1 MVDVNGTMTLLLPA
15 ADRVV
20 REAVEAM
27 LDGRTRPGAGADIS
41 FATRSSRYRVI
52 HGVLREATDTSLVGA
67 RFVGWLFDGTA
78 ETRVSERWET
88 DARAVLI
95 DELKGQIVV
104 TSITRVH
111 VSNALPPGDAVELPA
126 TQLEMA
132 RGDIPRASTL
142 HGMPLV
148 DPEPEQVHRPATP
161 RPAAGAPAVGSNP
174 PPPQQGS
181 PVPKKLTIPPAPP
194 IPGRQNTPIPQNRL
208 PTPPH
213 GGPRTQPMAA
223 VAPPAPP
230 LTPPPPP
237 PGQPPPGPPPR
248 SGTAQGLG
256 LSPVT
261 EDVDTEIQRR
271 VPDQP
276 RMNPRTMLGV
286 MAATR
291 PPPPPPPTETTAVA
305 PPKDGP
311 LPQFDLDD
319 LDDMPTRHD
328 PTPWGAPPAE
338 PMSAPTPKI
347 SQAST
352 SDGLEEVSAEL
363 EVEPSDDG
371 ETVIPLVSRPQSRPD
386 PQS

>member
-1 MVDVNGTMTLLLPA
+1 MTLLLPA

-27 LDGRTRPGAGADIS
+27 LDGRTRPGAGSDIS

-111 VSNALPPGDAVELPA
+111 VSNALPPGEGLDLPA
-126 TQLEMA
+126 TQLETA
-132 RGDIPRASTL
+132 KGDIPRASTL
-142 HGMPLV
+142 HGMPLI
-148 DPEPEQVHRPATP
+148 DPEPEAPPQRPATP
-161 RPAAGAPAVGSNP
+161 RPAAGAPAAGSAP
-174 PPPQQGS
+174 AAPQQGS

-223 VAPPAPP
+223 MAPPPPP

-237 PGQPPPGPPPR
+237 PPPSAAPAQGR

-256 LSPVT
+256 MSPVT
-261 EDVDTEIQRR
+261 EDVETEIQRR
-271 VPDQP
+271 PEPAP
-276 RMNPRTMLGV
+276 RLNPRTMLGV

-291 PPPPPPPTETTAVA
+291 PPPPPPPTEPTAVA

-328 PTPWGAPPAE
+328 PTPWGAPPKE
-338 PMSAPTPKI
+338 VGSVPTPTI
-347 SQAST
+347 SQAT
-352 SDGLEEVSAEL
+352 TVTTDALEEVSAEL
-363 EVEPSDDG
+363 DVEPSDDG
-371 ETVIPLVSRPQSRPD
+371 ETVIPLVSRPQS
-386 PQS
+386 

>member
-1 MVDVNGTMTLLLPA
+1 MTLLLPA

-27 LDGRTRPGAGADIS
+27 LDGRSRPGAGADIS

-67 RFVGWLFDGTA
+67 RFVGWLFDATSD
-78 ETRVSERWET
+78 TRISERWDP

-95 DELKGQIVV
+95 DEVKGQIVV

-111 VSNALPPGDAVELPA
+111 VSNALPPGDILDLPPTQVEYA
-126 TQLEMA
+126 SKD
-132 RGDIPRASTL
+132 GFIPRASTL
-142 HGMPLV
+142 HGMPVV
-148 DPEPEQVHRPATP
+148 DPETEAPHRPATP
-161 RPAAGAPAVGSNP
+161 RPAAGAPAAASGPSAPQHGS
-174 PPPQQGS
+174 QI
-181 PVPKKLTIPPAPP
+181 PKKLTIPPAPP

-213 GGPRTQPMAA
+213 GGARTQPMA
-223 VAPPAPP
+223 VM
-230 LTPPPPP
+230 TPPPPP
-237 PGQPPPGPPPR
+237 ITPQPPPGPPPAGASPAPPHGR

-261 EDVDTEIQRR
+261 EDVEIEVQRKA
-271 VPDQP
+271 PEPAP
-276 RMNPRTMLGV
+276 RMNPRTMLGL

-291 PPPPPPPTETTAVA
+291 PPPPPPPTEPTAVA

-328 PTPWGAPPAE
+328 PTPWGAPP
-338 PMSAPTPKI
+338 PAPTI
-347 SQAST
+347 SQT
-352 SDGLEEVSAEL
+352 SSGAPDGTDALEEVSAEI
-363 EVEPSDDG
+363 EVEGSDDG
-371 ETVIPLVSRPQSRPD
+371 ETVIPLVSRPQS
-386 PQS
+386 